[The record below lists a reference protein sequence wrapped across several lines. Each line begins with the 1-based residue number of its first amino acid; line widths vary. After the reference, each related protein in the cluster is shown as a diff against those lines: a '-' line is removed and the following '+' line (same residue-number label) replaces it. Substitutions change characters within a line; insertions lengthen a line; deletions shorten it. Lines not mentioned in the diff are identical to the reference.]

1 MDKKAVISFTV
12 FMLLCSISLD
22 SFAAVK
28 TDRQNTNM
36 QMMPREVYTAMQRLA
51 DEGIVRLPAG
61 CRNVRDAN
69 FDRHEMA
76 LLTLQAM
83 KRIRMDENGLVDGE
97 HKEHLAGYA
106 DVLYLK
112 ETLTPELKN
121 LGMNQEHLMND
132 LSPSSEAGE
141 AKVNERRKFAIHGEI
156 RYNYQRNSGN
166 KKWDWN
172 DSRLRARVFLEARIN
187 DNWHAFGMLEA
198 NKHFLSQHGKD
209 DWLENR
215 RFYVRG
221 LTGDV
226 LWTAGW
232 YGYMIGEGNIFDST
246 VTGVTANFGS
256 PVNYE
261 LTAGRTKAHGKIVS
275 ANAKYLSE
283 PAWYGGGIHHF
294 TKDDWDNEKR
304 TIWHAFYD
312 YKISRDNWLGLMY
325 LGSDLKDED
334 GRQHGFVATAS
345 FGKVRIWKPKTQ
357 MLQFKYYYQPRGTY
371 MAHTMSGLAG
381 YMKGGFQGP
390 AVFYQRTIFPNVVF
404 NMEYYM
410 LRELTTKDKANTW
423 WTDVTYYF

>member
-1 MDKKAVISFTV
+1 MDKKTVASFLV
-12 FMLLCSISLD
+12 LSMFCCASL
-22 SFAAVK
+22 STFAAVK
-28 TDRQNTNM
+28 PDRQGANM
-36 QMMPREVYTAMQRLA
+36 QMMPSETYTAMQRLV
-51 DEGIVRLPAG
+51 DYGMVKLPAG

-76 LLTLQAM
+76 VLTLQAM
-83 KRIRMDENGLVDGE
+83 KRIGMDKNGLVDGE
-97 HKEHLAGYA
+97 RKESLTGYKET
-106 DVLYLK
+106 LYLK
-112 ETLTPELKN
+112 DELALDLKN
-121 LGMNQEHLMND
+121 MGMNQEYLMDD

-141 AKVNERRKFAIHGEI
+141 SKVNERRKFAVHGEI
-156 RYNYQRNSGN
+156 RYNYQKNSGS
-166 KKWDWN
+166 KRWDWN
-172 DSRLRARVFLEARIN
+172 DSRLRARIYLEARIN

-209 DWLENR
+209 SWLDNR

-232 YGYMIGEGNIFDST
+232 YGYMLGEGNIFDST
-246 VTGVTANFGS
+246 VAGVTANFGS

-261 LTAGRTKAHGKIVS
+261 LTAGETKAHGKILS
-275 ANAKYLSE
+275 ANAKVLSE

-294 TKDDWDNEKR
+294 TEDRWGNETR

-312 YKISRDNWLGLMY
+312 YKIARDNWLGLMY

-345 FGKVRIWKPKTQ
+345 FGKVRIWKPKTN
-357 MLQFKYYYQPRGTY
+357 MVQFKYYYQPKGTY
-371 MAHTMSGLAG
+371 VAHTMSGLAG
-381 YMKGGFQGP
+381 YMRGGFRGP
-390 AVFYQRTIFPNVVF
+390 AVFYQRTLFPNVVF
-404 NMEYYM
+404 NMEYYR
-410 LRELTTKDKANTW
+410 LKELTTGDNANTW

>member
-1 MDKKAVISFTV
+1 MDKKRVASFITLL
-12 FMLLCSISLD
+12 LLCSIYVNG
-22 SFAAVK
+22 FAAVK
-28 TDRQNTNM
+28 PDRQNANT
-36 QMMPREVYTAMQRLA
+36 QIMPSETYTAMQRLV
-51 DEGIVRLPAG
+51 DQGIVKLPAG
-61 CRNVRDAN
+61 CRNVQESN
-69 FDRHEMA
+69 FDRHEMV

-83 KRIRMDENGLVDGE
+83 KRIGMDANGLVDGE
-97 HKEHLAGYA
+97 RKESLKGYKET
-106 DVLYLK
+106 LYLK
-112 ETLTPELKN
+112 DLLTLDLKN
-121 LGMNQEHLMND
+121 MGMNQEYLMND

-141 AKVNERRKFAIHGEI
+141 SKVNERRKFAVHGEI

-166 KKWDWN
+166 KRWDWD
-172 DSRLRARVFLEARIN
+172 DSRLRARIFLEARIN

-232 YGYMIGEGNIFDST
+232 YGYMLGEGNIFDST
-246 VTGVTANFGS
+246 VAGVTANFGS
-256 PVNYE
+256 PLNYE
-261 LTAGRTKAHGKIVS
+261 LTAGKTKAHGKILS
-275 ANAKYLSE
+275 ANVKMIAE
-283 PAWYGGGIHHF
+283 PAWYGAGIHHF
-294 TKDDWDNEKR
+294 TEDDWGNEKR

-312 YKISRDNWLGLMY
+312 YKIARNNWVGLMY

-334 GRQHGFVATAS
+334 GRQHGFVVTAS
-345 FGKVRIWKPKTQ
+345 LGKVRIWKPKTQ
-357 MLQFKYYYQPRGTY
+357 MTQFKYYYQPRGTY

-381 YMKGGFQGP
+381 YMKGGFHGP
-390 AVFYQRTIFPNVVF
+390 AVFYQRTLFPNVVF

-410 LRELTTKDKANTW
+410 LRELTTGDKANTW